1 MLLNTTNCVHCV
13 ILNQSRG
20 GKVRCCVHVRSIIN
34 PILYPTENFR
44 VAIATEEVVITLIA
58 EEVATLVEVTTIRIV
73 EAEEG
78 DMEETAAEEVMEVV
92 VTEEGPVEVKVR
104 D

>member
-1 MLLNTTNCVHCV
+1 M
-13 ILNQSRG
+13 
-20 GKVRCCVHVRSIIN
+20 
-34 PILYPTENFR
+34 
-44 VAIATEEVVITLIA
+44 ITLIA

-92 VTEEGPVEVKVR
+92 VTEEGPVEVKGMATTATISVVIALAQTTEATTQTLAP
-104 D
+104 